1 MKPSILENPIQRITL
16 IMILLN
22 AFATPVMLSA
32 VNVAIPF
39 IADDLS
45 VNAVLLCW
53 IPMAYLMASAMF
65 VLIFGRIADMVGR
78 KKIFLMGTTSVIVT
92 SLIATLVDSGIALI
106 AVRFLQGISAAML
119 YATQV
124 AIISSIFP
132 PAKRG
137 YAIGLTVSAIYLG
150 LTIGPLIGGYAVDLY
165 GWRASFVV
173 HLPLAMIALAIG
185 ILYVKDEWLS
195 DVRGSFDLFGAI
207 LYMLSILVLCFGVS
221 YLPSVLSSILIFFSL
236 FGFIFFFLFERKHIH
251 PIFDTTLFFTNRVFT
266 FSCLASLIIYT
277 ATFANVVQ
285 INLYLQYL
293 KGFSATAAGM
303 IVMCQP
309 ITMAIFSPIAG
320 RLSDKFEP
328 KYLSTVGMGITC
340 CGLIMLSNLEIH
352 SELNYLIL
360 SLVITGFG
368 FSLFSPPNVNA
379 IMGSV
384 EKKFYGSATGAMAT
398 MRVIGQMF
406 SMVLVTLIFALIIG
420 SVDINKENYGALE
433 DAIRI
438 IFSISAILCIP
449 GLYLSM
455 ARGNFI
461 RT

>member
-1 MKPSILENPIQRITL
+1 
-16 IMILLN
+16 
-22 AFATPVMLSA
+22 
-32 VNVAIPF
+32 
-39 IADDLS
+39 
-45 VNAVLLCW
+45 
-53 IPMAYLMASAMF
+53 MAYLMASAMF
-65 VLIFGRIADMVGR
+65 VLIFGRIADMLGR
-78 KKIFLMGTTSVIVT
+78 KKIFLIGTTSVIVT
-92 SLIATLVDSGIALI
+92 SLIATLVDSGITLI

-320 RLSDKFEP
+320 ILSDKFEP
-328 KYLSTVGMGITC
+328 KYLSTVGMAITC

>member
-39 IADDLS
+39 IADDLT

-106 AVRFLQGISAAML
+106 VVRFLQGISAAML

-328 KYLSTVGMGITC
+328 KYLSTVGMAITC